1 MKQVL
6 QSLKNGTIRLAEVP
20 VPSVGAK
27 QLLIRTSR
35 SLVSVGT
42 ERMLLEFGKGGWIS
56 KAKQQP
62 DKVRMVLEKV
72 RVDGLI
78 PTIEAVRSKL
88 DQPLAPGYCNVGV
101 VEAVGSGVR
110 GFKVGDRVVSNGR
123 HAEYVSVPAN
133 LCAKIPS
140 GLADDD
146 AAFTVIGAIALQG
159 IRLANPTLGETVVV
173 FGVGLIGL
181 IAVQLLRANGCRV
194 IAIDFDAEKLK
205 LAESVGAMTV
215 NLSSGQDAVNAAM
228 GYTHGRGVDAVII
241 AASTQS
247 NDPVRQAA
255 QMSRKRGRIVLVGVT
270 GLELSR
276 ADFYEK
282 ELSFQVS
289 CSYGPGRYDPEYEE
303 KGIDYPL
310 PFVRWTEQRNF
321 EAVLDLM
328 ADGSLNMA
336 PLVSHRFLI
345 DDIGS
350 AYDAVSNGA
359 GVLGIL
365 LEYAAK
371 PADDRSRTIVLA
383 SARPVT
389 LTEKSRVGVGFIGAG
404 NYAGAALIPA
414 FKAAGADLVS
424 VASAS
429 GASGLHAAEK
439 FDFAETT
446 TEAQHLLDHDGVDL
460 VVITTQHNSH
470 ADFTIKALSAGKH
483 VFVEKPL
490 CMTYDEL
497 TAIKAIVERAAQ
509 DNFSHPMVMVGYNRR
524 FAPHVQMVKKRLDAV
539 EGPKS
544 FIMTM
549 NAGSIAATHWTQD
562 PERGGGRI
570 LGEACHFVDLMR
582 YLCGHPIADHSI
594 SYLNNATRDTAV
606 ISLIF
611 ADGSVGAI
619 NYFANGTKAF
629 PKERIE
635 VFADG
640 GILQIDNFRKLKAFD
655 WKGQRNNSLWR
666 QDKGQAQC
674 ARAIIDAVANNQPSP
689 IPLDEIIEV
698 AQICIDLANA

>member
-6 QSLKNGTIRLAEVP
+6 QSLNDGKIWLAEVP
-20 VPSVGAK
+20 IPSVGAH
-27 QLLIRTSR
+27 QLLVRTTR
-35 SLVSVGT
+35 TLVSVGT
-42 ERMLLEFGKGGWIS
+42 ERMLLEFGKAGWLN
-56 KAKQQP
+56 KARQQP
-62 DKVRMVLEKV
+62 DKVRMVLDKV
-72 RVDGLI
+72 KVDGLM
-78 PTIEAVRSKL
+78 PTIEAVRNKL

-101 VEAVGSGVR
+101 VEAVGRSVN
-110 GFKVGDRVVSNGR
+110 GFEVGDRIVSNGK
-123 HAEYVSVPAN
+123 HAEFVTVPVN
-133 LCAKIPS
+133 LCAKIPA
-140 GLADDD
+140 GLSDDD
-146 AAFTVIGAIALQG
+146 AAFTIIGAIALQG
-159 IRLANPTLGETVVV
+159 IRLANPTLGETVAV

-194 IAIDFDAEKLK
+194 IAIDFDTDKLK
-205 LAESVGAMTV
+205 LAESFGALPV
-215 NLSSGQDAVNAAM
+215 NLSSGQDAVQAAM
-228 GYTHGRGVDAVII
+228 GYTQGRGVDAVII

-247 NDPVRQAA
+247 SDPIHQAA

-328 ADGSLNMA
+328 ADGSLNMR
-336 PLVSHRFLI
+336 PLVTHRYPI
-345 DDIGS
+345 DEVGS
-350 AYDAVSNGA
+350 AYNAVTEGTR
-359 GVLGIL
+359 VLGIL
-365 LEYAAK
+365 LEYEAE
-371 PADDRSRTIVLA
+371 PTHDRSRTITLA
-383 SARPVT
+383 PDRALT
-389 LTEKSRVGVGFIGAG
+389 LRRSNRVGVGFIGAG

-414 FKAAGADLVS
+414 FKAAGAELVS
-424 VASAS
+424 IASAS
-429 GASGLHAAEK
+429 GASGLHAARK

-446 TEAQHLLDHDGVDL
+446 TDIQQLFKHDDIDV

-470 ADFTIKALSAGKH
+470 ADFAVKALAANKH

-490 CMTYDEL
+490 CMTHEEL
-497 TAIKAIVERAAQ
+497 VEIRSVLNRERHDGESQ
-509 DNFSHPMVMVGYNRR
+509 PMIMVGYNRR
-524 FAPHVQMVKKRLDAV
+524 FAPHVQMVKKRLDSIK
-539 EGPKS
+539 GPKS
-544 FIMTM
+544 FIMTI
-549 NAGSIAATHWTQD
+549 NAGPIPATHWTQD
-562 PERGGGRI
+562 PVRGGGRI

-582 YLCGHPIADHSI
+582 YLSGHPITKHSI
-594 SYLNNATRDTAV
+594 SYLNDATRDTAV
-606 ISLIF
+606 ITLAF

-635 VFADG
+635 IFADG
-640 GILQIDNFRKLKAFD
+640 GILQIDNFRKLKAFN
-655 WKGQRNNSLWR
+655 WKHQKDHSLWR

-674 ARAIIDAVANNQPSP
+674 ARAIIDAIANNQPSP

-698 AQICIDLANA
+698 AQICIDLAKA

>member
-6 QSLKNGTIRLAEVP
+6 QSLKDGNIRLAEVP
-20 VPSVGAK
+20 VPSVGAN
-27 QLLIRTSR
+27 QLLIQSTR

-56 KAKQQP
+56 KARQQP
-62 DKVRMVLEKV
+62 DKVRMVLDKV
-72 RVDGLI
+72 KVDGLI
-78 PTIEAVRSKL
+78 PTVEAVRSKL

-101 VEAVGSGVR
+101 VVAVGRGVH
-110 GFKVGDRVVSNGR
+110 GFKIGDRVVSNGK
-123 HAEYVSVPAN
+123 HAEFVSVPVN

-140 GLADDD
+140 GLSDDD
-146 AAFTVIGAIALQG
+146 AAFTIIGAIALQG
-159 IRLANPTLGETVVV
+159 IRLASPTLGETVAV

-194 IAIDFDAEKLK
+194 IAIDFDTEKLK
-205 LAESVGAMTV
+205 LAESFGALSV
-215 NLSSGQDAVNAAM
+215 NLSAGQDAVNAAM
-228 GYTHGRGVDAVII
+228 GYTQGRGVDAVII

-247 NDPVRQAA
+247 NDPIRQAA

-289 CSYGPGRYDPEYEE
+289 CSYGPGRYDPDYEE

-328 ADGSLNMA
+328 ADGALQMQ
-336 PLVSHRFLI
+336 PLVTHRFPI
-345 DDIGS
+345 DDVSS
-350 AYDAVSNGA
+350 AYGVVSNEA

-365 LEYAAK
+365 LEYAAE
-371 PADDRSRTIVLA
+371 PLHDRSRTMAIVSDRSDL
-383 SARPVT
+383 PNE
-389 LTEKSRVGVGFIGAG
+389 LKNVGIGFIGAG

-414 FKAAGADLVS
+414 FKAAGAELVS
-424 VASAS
+424 IASAS

-439 FDFAETT
+439 FDFADTT
-446 TEAQHLLDHDGVDL
+446 TDLKHLLDHDDIDV

-470 ADFTIKALSAGKH
+470 ANFALKALAAGKH

-490 CMTYDEL
+490 CMTYEEL
-497 TAIKAIVERAAQ
+497 AEIKEFFESAEQ
-509 DNFSHPMVMVGYNRR
+509 DPQSRPMLMVGYNRR
-524 FAPHVQMVKKRLDAV
+524 FAPHVQIVKKRLDSV
-539 EGPKS
+539 KGPKS

-549 NAGSIAATHWTQD
+549 NAGSIPATHWTQD

-582 YLCGHPIADHSI
+582 YLCGHPIRDYSI
-594 SYLNNATRDTAV
+594 NYLNNATRDTAV
-606 ISLIF
+606 ITLSF
-611 ADGSVGAI
+611 ADGSVGAV
-619 NYFANGTKAF
+619 NYFANGTKSF

-635 VFADG
+635 IFADG
-640 GILQIDNFRKLKAFD
+640 GILQIANFRKFKSFL
-655 WKGQRNNSLWR
+655 WKGQKDTSLWR
-666 QDKGQAQC
+666 QDKGQTQC
-674 ARAIIDAVANNQPSP
+674 ARALVDAVAKRQPSP
-689 IPLDEIIEV
+689 IPLDEIFEI
-698 AQICIDLANA
+698 AQICIDLAHA